1 MASRRSALSG
11 ARVEVG
17 DDAEGFLAIPEAGT
31 GPGVI
36 VIQEWWGMVPHIMG
50 VVERFASEG
59 FVALAI
65 DHYRGVAAT
74 EPDEA
79 QKLMLGLRI
88 ADVAAD
94 LAAAAD
100 YLAARTEVSEA
111 GIRVTGFC
119 MGGGLTLLAPT
130 VSDRIVKAA
139 AFYPAMPWP
148 DYAPDWS
155 RYAGKAAIVHK
166 AASDESWA
174 GPAIAEYASEI
185 ASHSGAIEVFEY
197 ADSQHAFFNDDRPEV
212 FHAEHARLAWERTLD
227 FFRS

>member
-1 MASRRSALSG
+1 MAGSVVG
-11 ARVEVG
+11 VG
-17 DDAEGFLAIPEAGT
+17 DGTEGYLALPASGH

-36 VIQEWWGMVPHIMG
+36 VIQEWWGMVPHVKD
-50 VVERFASEG
+50 VVERFAAEG
-59 FVALAI
+59 FVALAV
-65 DHYRGVAAT
+65 DHYRGVATT

-94 LAAAAD
+94 IARGADFLAGRD
-100 YLAARTEVSEA
+100 DVSGEVIS
-111 GIRVTGFC
+111 VVGFC
-119 MGGGLTLLAPT
+119 MGGGLALLAPT
-130 VSDRIVKAA
+130 VSERIAKAA

-155 RYAGKAAIVHK
+155 RYAGKGAIVHK

-174 GPAIAEYASEI
+174 GPAIAEYATAI
-185 ASHSGAIEVFEY
+185 ADHGGSIEVFEY
-197 ADSQHAFFNDDRPEV
+197 PGSEHAFFNDDRPEV
-212 FHAEHARLAWERTLD
+212 YDAGHAGAAWERTLT